1 MVGEEDLAVPFER
14 PRTFEDLVTEPDD
27 GRLKRRILK
36 ALRHGEAGAAPR
48 DADTEA
54 QPLPRA
60 A

>member
-1 MVGEEDLAVPFER
+1 MVGEEDLAMPFER

-36 ALRHGEAGAAPR
+36 ALRQGEAGAAPR
-48 DADTEA
+48 EADTEA
-54 QPLPRA
+54 QPRPRA